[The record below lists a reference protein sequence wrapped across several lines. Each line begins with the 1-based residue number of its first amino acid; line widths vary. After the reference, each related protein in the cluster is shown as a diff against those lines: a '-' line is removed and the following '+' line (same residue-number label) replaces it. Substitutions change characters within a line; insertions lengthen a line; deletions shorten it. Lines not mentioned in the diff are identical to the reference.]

1 MEAQLERL
9 IEGAFAQFFSKT
21 VRPHD
26 IALQLSRAMEDGLE
40 ADRDS
45 DGRQIAPDQYT
56 IRLNPHMHAHL
67 LEHRPD
73 LCDVLS
79 GHMIELAAYG
89 DYRLLNTPVIRII
102 ADPALDAADVH
113 VTAKHS
119 GEQKH
124 VTAVMERIDIPQAKA
139 PAPRNAQLIINSQQV
154 FNLSAPIITI
164 GRSRENHLVLDDPFT
179 SRHHAQIRLRFG
191 RYTIFDSSS
200 QGGTF
205 VNDVSIK
212 EHSLQP
218 GDVVRIGKTQLV
230 YYEEEPL
237 SDQQTGATSAFDL

>member
-26 IALQLSRAMEDGLE
+26 IALQLSRALEDGLK
-40 ADRDS
+40 DTSGS
-45 DGRQIAPDQYT
+45 DGRLIAPDQYT

-67 LEHRPD
+67 AEHRPD
-73 LCDVLS
+73 LSEVLS
-79 GHMIELAAYG
+79 QHMVELAAYG
-89 DYRLLNTPVIRII
+89 EYRLINTPTIRII
-102 ADPALDAADVH
+102 ADPALDATDVF

-119 GEQKH
+119 SEPKH
-124 VTAVMERIDIPQAKA
+124 VTDVMERIDIPQSGS
-139 PAPRNAQLIINSQQV
+139 PAPRNAQLIVNNQRV
-154 FNLSAPIITI
+154 FTLSAPITTI
-164 GRSRENHLVLDDPFT
+164 GRSRENHLVIDDPFA

-191 RYTIFDSSS
+191 RYTIFDGSS

-212 EHSLQP
+212 EHNLQP

-230 YYEEEPL
+230 YFEDEPL